1 MSTSTFDPDAQPEI
15 LQHPRPLQPEATP
28 ARIYYPI
35 PYTPLKDAEVRL
47 VNLHPGESSSP
58 ITLTTEIVPIA
69 SADYTALSYVWGDAS
84 QTVPIHVDNHIFQAT
99 KNLCSALEH
108 IRLFLK
114 PSSSKVIP
122 LWIDAVSINQ
132 RDLDERSH
140 QVSQMREIYTSAD
153 LVLTWLGLDM
163 EVGLS
168 YLRDLGG
175 HAHSHFQSHGPGP
188 VKILP
193 RHVKDYTTVRE
204 TVKVFQSSY
213 WSRVWTV
220 QEYSAPTDL
229 GVFLSGT
236 VWMDRSNMLP
246 RRCSTCKC

>member
-1 MSTSTFDPDAQPEI
+1 MSISTFDPDAQPLPLI
-15 LQHPRPLQPEATP
+15 VKPRKSSSIRDPFNRKPLPPSSTA
-28 ARIYYPI
+28 PI

-47 VNLHPGESSSP
+47 VNLHPGDSSSP
-58 ITLTTEIVPIA
+58 IILTTEIVPIA

-84 QTVPIHVDNHIFQAT
+84 QTVPIHIDNHVFQAT
-99 KNLCSALEH
+99 KNLYSDLEH

-114 PSSSKVIP
+114 PSSSKVIL

-163 EVGLS
+163 EIGLS

-175 HAHSHFQSHGPGP
+175 HALSHFQSHGPGP

-193 RHVKDYTTVRE
+193 RHVKDYTTIRE

-220 QEYSAPTDL
+220 QEYPH
-229 GVFLSGT
+229 
-236 VWMDRSNMLP
+236 RP
-246 RRCSTCKC
+246 RRVSVRDCLDGPQ